1 MRGKRMATKGTV
13 PGIVISALLG
23 TLLFGAVAQ
32 AAEPIR
38 IGAIFSVTGPAS
50 FLGEPEKNTAKM
62 LEEDINKAGGL
73 LGRKV
78 EIIVYDDETDATKAV
93 TAYDRLIKKDKV
105 VAVVGPST
113 SGATLAIVPKAEAAK
128 IPLVSA
134 AAAKKIVV
142 PVKQWVFKTPQSDEL
157 AVKAIFKHAKK
168 VGIKNIA
175 IITASDAFG
184 AAGREELKLL
194 APGAGFTIVADEVF
208 GPKDTDMTAQLTK
221 IKGTTAQAIICWGT
235 NPGPAVIA
243 RNRVQLGIKIP
254 LYNSHGVASKKFIEL
269 AGAENAEGVLLP
281 AGRLIVEDQVAKN
294 HPQKGVLS
302 GYIKEYQAKY
312 KQPISTFGGH
322 AWDAV
327 MLVVQA
333 IRDGKSAEPA
343 AIRNALEKIRKFQ
356 GTAGEFNFS
365 DKEHNGLTEDAFVMV
380 QVKKGDWE
388 MLK

>member
-13 PGIVISALLG
+13 PGIVFAALVA

-113 SGATLAIVPKAEAAK
+113 SGSTLAIVPKAEAAK

-142 PVKQWVFKTPQSDEL
+142 PVKYWVFKTPQSDEL
-157 AVKAIFKHAKK
+157 AVKAIFKYAKK

-184 AAGREELKLL
+184 GAGREELKLL

>member
-1 MRGKRMATKGTV
+1 MRGKRMAMKGTV
-13 PGIVISALLG
+13 PGIVFAALVA

-113 SGATLAIVPKAEAAK
+113 SGSTLAIVPKAEAAK

-142 PVKQWVFKTPQSDEL
+142 PVKYWVFKTPQSDEL
-157 AVKAIFKHAKK
+157 AVKAIFKYAKK

>member
-1 MRGKRMATKGTV
+1 MATKGTV
-13 PGIVISALLG
+13 PGIVFAALVA

-113 SGATLAIVPKAEAAK
+113 SGSTLAIVPKAEAAK

-142 PVKQWVFKTPQSDEL
+142 PVKYWVFKTPQSDEL